1 MAKGQK
7 RTSREAKKPKADK
20 KKLAPP
26 PGTVSSTFAK
36 ARAAAPVAEKRK

>member
-20 KKLAPP
+20 KKGGVGPA
-26 PGTVSSTFAK
+26 TVSSALAAK
-36 ARAAAPVAEKRK
+36 PKAAASEKRK